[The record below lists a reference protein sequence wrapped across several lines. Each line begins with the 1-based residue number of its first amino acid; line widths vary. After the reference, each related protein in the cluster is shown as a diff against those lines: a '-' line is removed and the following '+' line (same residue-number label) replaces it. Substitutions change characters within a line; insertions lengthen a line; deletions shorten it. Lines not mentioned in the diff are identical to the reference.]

1 MRHGKAI
8 DNYIDACLRTAR
20 TMGYRQTELDKLLK
34 VLVVTR
40 CDLSAD
46 EQRRAAW
53 AKLEKEIMNFELQ

>member
-8 DNYIDACLRTAR
+8 GDYIDACLETAR

-40 CDLSAD
+40 CDMSAD

-53 AKLEKEIMNFELQ
+53 AKLEKEVMNLELQ